1 MTSERASHKIRV
13 RGGALR
19 VVLIYA
25 LFSSLWILFSDAAV
39 GFMFNDRD
47 LITLVSTLKGWLFVA
62 VTALML
68 YVLVRGLINEA
79 VAYAELEQAA
89 RREKERTAG
98 LLEAIVDSSSD
109 AIFAK
114 DRDGRYLM
122 ISREVCRLVR
132 KEAAQIIGRDDSFIF
147 PAEQAEIVRQN
158 DLAAMNGGRVTTYEE
173 TVTTVDGD
181 RVFMATKGPLRDGD
195 GQIIGVFGFSRDI
208 TERKLAEDALRRSE
222 ENFRLF
228 FEKNSSVMLLIN
240 PVTGEIM
247 DANGEAVRFYGYARD
262 QLLKMAIGD
271 INILSREQEALE
283 RQRAIKGERK
293 VFLFQHRL
301 ASGEIRDVESYV
313 TPIETGRMP
322 LLLSIIH
329 DITDR
334 RRVEK
339 ALSESEE
346 RLRLA
351 LGASNQGW
359 FDIDMTHGKI
369 NVSADYVRLMGYDP
383 AIFDTTIAS
392 WTRLVHPEDRAAF
405 NAALAQCA
413 SDGVPH
419 TVEYRCRTVSG
430 EWIWIRSVG
439 KAIEWESMGKAA
451 RIIGIHTDISEWK
464 RMEEHVRQLAFYDA
478 LTGLPNRRLLH
489 DRLIQAMVASKR
501 SGRYCA
507 LMFIDLDNFKPLN
520 DTHGHDAGDLLL
532 VEVAARM
539 WRCIREMDTVA
550 RFGGDEF
557 VVMICEL
564 DPNDHEQVRAQALAV
579 AEKIRLSLAQPYR
592 ISLRRDEGEPL
603 SVVHH
608 CSASIGVTLFVNHEI
623 DAGEIFKRADAAMY
637 EAKEAGRNTIRFWAQ
652 Q

>member
-1 MTSERASHKIRV
+1 MTSESGNQKTRG

-19 VVLIYA
+19 VVLVYA
-25 LFSSLWILFSDAAV
+25 VFSGLWILFSDAAV
-39 GFMFNDRD
+39 GFMFDDRE

-62 VTALML
+62 VTALLL

-89 RREKERTAG
+89 RQEKERTAG
-98 LLEAIVDSSSD
+98 LLEAIIDSSAD

-122 ISREVCRLVR
+122 ISREVCRLAR
-132 KEAAQIIGRDDSFIF
+132 MEAGQIIGRDDGFLFS
-147 PAEQAEIVRQN
+147 ADQADMLRRN
-158 DLAAMNGGRVTTYEE
+158 DLAAMNEGRVVTYEE
-173 TVTTVDGD
+173 NLTTADGE
-181 RVFMATKGPLRDGD
+181 RVFLATKGPLRDSD
-195 GQIIGVFGFSRDI
+195 GQIIGIFGFARDI
-208 TERKLAEDALRRSE
+208 TERKQAEDALRRSE

-240 PVTGEIM
+240 PVTGEII
-247 DANGEAVRFYGYARD
+247 DANGEAVRFYGYERAC
-262 QLLKMAIGD
+262 LLKMTISD
-271 INILSREQEALE
+271 INILSPEQVALE
-283 RQRAIKGERK
+283 RQRAIWGDRK

-313 TPIETGRMP
+313 TPIETGRTP

-334 RRVEK
+334 RRIEK

-359 FDIDMTHGKI
+359 FDIDLKRGKVS
-369 NVSADYVRLMGYDP
+369 VSADYVRLMGYDP
-383 AIFDTTIAS
+383 DVFDTTIAS

-405 NAALAQCA
+405 TAALDQCA
-413 SDGVPH
+413 MDGIPH
-419 TVEYRCRTVSG
+419 TIEYRCRTVSG

-439 KAIEWESMGKAA
+439 KTVEWEAVGKAA

-489 DRLIQAMVASKR
+489 DRLVQAMVASKR

-539 WRCIREMDTVA
+539 RRCIREMDTVA

-564 DPNDHEQVRAQALAV
+564 DPNDPEQVRAQALAV

-608 CSASIGVTLFVNHEI
+608 CSASIGVTLFVNHET

-637 EAKEAGRNTIRFWAQ
+637 QAKEAGRNTIRFWA
-652 Q
+652 

>member
-1 MTSERASHKIRV
+1 MTSERGSHKTRV

-39 GFMFNDRD
+39 GFMFNDRE

-79 VAYAELEQAA
+79 VAYAELEQTA

-132 KEAAQIIGRDDSFIF
+132 KEAEQIIGRDDSFIF

-173 TVTTVDGD
+173 IVTTVDGD
-181 RVFMATKGPLRDGD
+181 RVFMATKGPLRDSD

-208 TERKLAEDALRRSE
+208 TERKQAEDALRRSE

-283 RQRAIKGERK
+283 RQRAIRGERK

-313 TPIETGRMP
+313 TPIETGRIP

-334 RRVEK
+334 RQIER

-359 FDIDMTHGKI
+359 FDIDLTRGKI

-405 NAALAQCA
+405 SAALAQCA

-419 TVEYRCRTVSG
+419 TIEYRCRTVSG

-439 KAIEWESMGKAA
+439 KTVEWESMGKAA

-539 WRCIREMDTVA
+539 RRCIREMDTVA

-564 DPNDHEQVRAQALAV
+564 DPNDPEQVRAQALAV

-637 EAKEAGRNTIRFWAQ
+637 QAKEAGRNTIRFWS
-652 Q
+652 

>member
-1 MTSERASHKIRV
+1 MRSDSRKQKIRV
-13 RGGALR
+13 SGGALR

-25 LFSSLWILFSDAAV
+25 VFSSLWILFSDAAV
-39 GFMFNDRD
+39 GFMFEDRE
-47 LITLVSTLKGWLFVA
+47 LMTLVSTLKGWLFVA
-62 VTALML
+62 VTALLL

-79 VAYAELEQAA
+79 MGYAELEQAA

-132 KEAAQIIGRDDSFIF
+132 KEAEQIVGRDDTFIF
-147 PAEQAEIVRQN
+147 PAEQAEIVRKN
-158 DLAAMNGGRVTTYEE
+158 DLVAMNGGHVATYEE
-173 TVTTVDGD
+173 NMTTADGD
-181 RVFMATKGPLRDGD
+181 RIFLATKGPLRDSD
-195 GQIIGVFGFSRDI
+195 GQIIGVFGISRDI
-208 TERKLAEDALRRSE
+208 TERKQAEEALRRSE

-240 PVTGEIM
+240 PVTGEII
-247 DANGEAVRFYGYARD
+247 DANGEAVRYYGYARD

-271 INILSREQEALE
+271 INILSPEQVALE
-283 RQRAIKGERK
+283 RRRAIKGERT

-313 TPIETGRMP
+313 TPIETSRMP
-322 LLLSIIH
+322 LLLSIVH

-351 LGASNQGW
+351 LSASNQGW
-359 FDIDMTHGKI
+359 FDIDLKIGKI
-369 NVSADYVRLMGYDP
+369 DVSADYVRLIGYDP
-383 AIFDTTIAS
+383 DVFDSTLKS
-392 WTRLVHPEDRAAF
+392 WTALVHPEDRAAF
-405 NAALAQCA
+405 TAALEQCA
-413 SDGVPH
+413 LDGVPH
-419 TVEYRCRTVSG
+419 TIEYRCRTVTG

-439 KAIEWESMGKAA
+439 KTVEWDEARRAA

-489 DRLIQAMVASKR
+489 DRLIQAMLASKR

-539 WRCIREMDTVA
+539 RRCIREMDTVA

-564 DPNDHEQVRAQALAV
+564 DPNDPEQVRAQALAV
-579 AEKIRLSLAQPYR
+579 AEKIRLSLSQPYR
-592 ISLRRDEGEPL
+592 ISLRRDEGDPL

-623 DAGEIFKRADAAMY
+623 DAGEILKRADGAMY
-637 EAKEAGRNTIRFWAQ
+637 QAKEAGRNTIRFWS
-652 Q
+652 